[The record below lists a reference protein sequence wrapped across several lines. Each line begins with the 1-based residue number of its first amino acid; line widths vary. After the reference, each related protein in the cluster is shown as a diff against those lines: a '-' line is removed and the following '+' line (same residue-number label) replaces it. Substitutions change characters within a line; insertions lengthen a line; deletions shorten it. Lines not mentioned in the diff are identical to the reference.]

1 MTPDPTTQRR
11 KQPRPRAAAPATQK
25 GLFDSA
31 RAHPRLVLIPL
42 VALCALAIVIAFLR
56 PATYTAEAELAVG
69 RINVSTVAAPGV
81 VSASQSLASAY
92 SRAISAD
99 AVSKEVKAKLGES
112 PGETAASPIPE
123 SPVILIE
130 GKASS
135 EEDAVKLANT
145 ASRALIKYVNELN
158 STKDE
163 TEELLSEYEEVQ
175 EEIATLG
182 GSATPDDAAKLS
194 ALRLRLHSIEAAYR
208 TNLEEATTGND
219 LRVLTSA
226 QGASSDRKSV
236 LKLLLFAA
244 VVAGLGIGLLLA
256 YRRANMRSAKPV
268 GKKLQ
273 A

>member
-1 MTPDPTTQRR
+1 MTPDPTMQRP
-11 KQPRPRAAAPATQK
+11 KQSRSRAAVPARRRS
-25 GLFDSA
+25 LFESA
-31 RAHPRLVLIPL
+31 RAYPRLVLIPL
-42 VALCALAIVIAFLR
+42 VALCTLAIVIAFLR
-56 PATYTAEAELAVG
+56 PATYTAESLLAVG

-99 AVSKEVKAKLGES
+99 AVSEEVEEKLGES

-130 GKASS
+130 GKAGS
-135 EEDAVKLANT
+135 EGEAVKLANT
-145 ASRALIKYVNELN
+145 ASRALINYVNELN

-163 TEELLSEYEEVQ
+163 TEELLSEYEEAQ
-175 EEIATLG
+175 KEIATLRD
-182 GSATPDDAAKLS
+182 SEAPDDAAKLS
-194 ALRLRLHSIEAAYR
+194 ALRLRLHSLEAAYR
-208 TNLEEATTGND
+208 TNLEEATTGNE

-226 QGASSDRKSV
+226 KGASSDRKSV

-256 YRRANMRSAKPV
+256 YRRANMGGGKPV